1 MAIRTKY
8 KQLDLLLF
16 EEQTER
22 LVFKEVTAAHKREWL
37 EFCAYPGSLDY
48 IGLHEYP
55 TPEEK
60 CAAWFNRVQFRYE
73 NQLGGMNALIEKS
86 SGRLV
91 GQLGLL
97 VQEIDGERFLEL
109 GYSLHPAFRGKGFA
123 TEAST
128 IAIDRAK
135 KIAVSD
141 ELISMIHVENDASM
155 HVAERNG
162 MTRWKQIEKEG
173 DPLYL
178 YRLIL

>member
-1 MAIRTKY
+1 MPIHATY
-8 KQLDLLLF
+8 KQSDLLLF
-16 EEQTER
+16 GEETAR
-22 LVFKEVTAAHKREWL
+22 LYLKEVTADHDREWL

-48 IGLHEYP
+48 IGLHEHP

-60 CAAWFNRVQFRYE
+60 CVAWAKRVQYRYE

-86 SGRLV
+86 SGKLV

-97 VQEIDGERFLEL
+97 VQELNGERFLEL

-135 KIAVSD
+135 KIAISD
-141 ELISMIHVENDASM
+141 ELISMIHVENNASM
-155 HVAERNG
+155 YVAERNG